1 MTQDAQAALRRV
13 VEQYSRNTR
22 FCMICNYVTKI
33 IPALQSRCTKFRF
46 APLQGSQVRS
56 RVDHVIA
63 AERINITPG
72 GVDALLELGN
82 GDMRRILNVLQATA
96 VAAAGS
102 SSAPAAMAV
111 DGDDAAPA
119 PASARLIDRN
129 TVYECTGSPL
139 PDDVDAIVHEL
150 LNSTFAQAYHAT
162 TKLCREKGYA
172 LSDII
177 TCFVETITCMELPAK
192 ALAPLLAELANI
204 EYRLSCGASDALNT
218 GALVGAFR
226 AARSATPAD
235 VVLAPMAE

>member
-1 MTQDAQAALRRV
+1 MTADAQAALRRV

-46 APLQGSQVRS
+46 APLQGEQVRRASTTSS
-56 RVDHVIA
+56 RPSA
-63 AERINITPG
+63 STSRPA
-72 GVDALLELGN
+72 VDALLELGN
-82 GDMRRILNVLQATA
+82 GDMRRILNVLQATRRGG
-96 VAAAGS
+96 GS

-111 DGDDAAPA
+111 DGDTRACAGVRALDRPTPCTSAPA
-119 PASARLIDRN
+119 RRCRTTSTRSSTSRS
-129 TVYECTGSPL
+129 TRRSPGDGR
-139 PDDVDAIVHEL
+139 DDDA
-150 LNSTFAQAYHAT
+150 
-162 TKLCREKGYA
+162 CRGRAA

-177 TCFVETITCMELPAK
+177 TCVVETITCMELPAK